1 MEQPPESPGKKYNVF
16 HLYINCPQEIMN
28 NEKSKVG
35 VVTSN
40 CPLMATLKMFFS
52 SARSANKNIID
63 ASTDSGRDEDEE
75 DYDYNYEDDE

>member
-1 MEQPPESPGKKYNVF
+1 
-16 HLYINCPQEIMN
+16 MN

-52 SARSANKNIID
+52 SARSANKNNVG
-63 ASTDSGRDEDEE
+63 ASTDSGREEEEDEE
-75 DYDYNYEDDE
+75 ENDYDYEDN